1 MSAKIWA
8 TAFEQQVYR
17 NYSMTD
23 AITFTEFDSLPPCC
37 TIEICLLSIV
47 SLLDHEYSVENTEF
61 ITIYIICLIE
71 QVKCKANLI
80 VTPMNAFSLIVMGA
94 IMFDKFFSDFPRSNS
109 SWKKILQCDSKEI
122 LRQQL
127 RFMFYLDY
135 DVRMQMSSMDD
146 VRMRLQNDLTYI
158 SDINMVNMVSYDE
171 DTDEE
176 LELIHS
182 QLFQSQMSF
191 IVCEEDM
198 SDM

>member
-1 MSAKIWA
+1 
-8 TAFEQQVYR
+8 
-17 NYSMTD
+17 
-23 AITFTEFDSLPPCC
+23 
-37 TIEICLLSIV
+37 
-47 SLLDHEYSVENTEF
+47 
-61 ITIYIICLIE
+61 
-71 QVKCKANLI
+71 
-80 VTPMNAFSLIVMGA
+80 MNAFSLIGMGA

-135 DVRMQMSSMDD
+135 DVRIQMSSMDD
-146 VRMRLQNDLTYI
+146 VRMRLRNDLTYI
-158 SDINMVNMVSYDE
+158 SDINMVSYDE

-182 QLFQSQMSF
+182 RLTQSHMSF
-191 IVCEEDM
+191 LFCEEDM